1 MKKIIALLLVA
12 VAFVSCNKVGK
23 DEFMISGK
31 TPKDV
36 VDGTEVYLQKQDS
49 TGQMV
54 QLDTVKVKG
63 GKFEF
68 KNKFDAK
75 GKFEQGIALVEVS
88 KIQGKVAVILESGN
102 IIIDIRKDT
111 VGKSK
116 IGGTFSNE
124 QLMKYSGDSEK
135 INKRM
140 MAFQNANMTKFQ
152 EANAAKDTATVS
164 ALMKENAVFQKDF
177 EKLSMDHME
186 KNPKSFLSLYFMQQ
200 FLSMP
205 TADKLK
211 LKKIYDGLDA
221 DLKKSKLGKKIGK
234 DLGVTAKA

>member
-31 TPKDV
+31 TPKEV
-36 VDGTEVYLQKQDS
+36 VDGTDVYLQKQDS
-49 TGQMV
+49 LGQMV

-75 GKFEQGIALVEVS
+75 GKFEPGIALVEVA

-102 IIIDIRKDT
+102 ITIDIRKDT

-116 IGGTFSNE
+116 IGGTFSND
-124 QLMKYSGDSEK
+124 QLMKYSTDSEK
-135 INKRM
+135 INKKM
-140 MAFQNANMTKFQ
+140 TAFQNANMTKFQ

-186 KNPKSFLSLYFMQQ
+186 KNPKSFLSLYFLQQ
-200 FLSMP
+200 FLGIP
-205 TADKLK
+205 TADKVK
-211 LKKIYDGLDA
+211 LKKIYDTLDS
-221 DLKKSKLGKKIGK
+221 DLKKTKLGKKIGK
-234 DLGVTAKA
+234 DLGAKA